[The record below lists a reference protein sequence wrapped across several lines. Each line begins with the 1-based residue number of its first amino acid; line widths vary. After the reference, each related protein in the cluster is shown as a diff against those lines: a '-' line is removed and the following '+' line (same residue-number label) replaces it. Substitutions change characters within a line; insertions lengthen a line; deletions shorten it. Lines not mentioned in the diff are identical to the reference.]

1 LNVEIVYDLHMG
13 NAAILR
19 DQVKDF
25 ILKEMQKGGLS
36 VGKTIN
42 LAALSRKLGISVTP
56 IREALSQLEES
67 QIIKAVPNRGFVV
80 AELHLKEAQ
89 DLYATVSQLEV
100 MALENSTYNEK
111 AIKEL
116 KKSLLQLQQSHTHH
130 ARLKARFRFH
140 DLLVA
145 YCNNRILVQ
154 IFRKLKH
161 RILFYEQ
168 AFIRDAS
175 IYENVDNQM
184 EAIVQ
189 ALEDDNTPTAALILK
204 MNWMVVLQYLEKQ
217 LKTVAKNPNDLP

>member
-1 LNVEIVYDLHMG
+1 MNVEIVYDSSMG
-13 NAAILR
+13 NPAILR

-80 AELHLKEAQ
+80 AKLHLKEAQ
-89 DLYATVSQLEV
+89 DLYTTVSQLEV

-111 AIKEL
+111 AITEL
-116 KKSLLQLQQSHTHH
+116 KKGLLQLQQSHTHF
-130 ARLKARFRFH
+130 ARLKARFQFH
-140 DLLVA
+140 DLLVS
-145 YCNNRILVQ
+145 YCNNQILVQ

-168 AFIRDAS
+168 AFIRDAT

-204 MNWMVVLQYLEKQ
+204 MNWMIVLQYLEKQ
-217 LKTVAKNPNDLP
+217 LNRTSKPKS

>member
-1 LNVEIVYDLHMG
+1 MG

-100 MALENSTYNEK
+100 MALENSTYK
-111 AIKEL
+111 
-116 KKSLLQLQQSHTHH
+116 
-130 ARLKARFRFH
+130 
-140 DLLVA
+140 V
-145 YCNNRILVQ
+145 
-154 IFRKLKH
+154 
-161 RILFYEQ
+161 
-168 AFIRDAS
+168 
-175 IYENVDNQM
+175 
-184 EAIVQ
+184 
-189 ALEDDNTPTAALILK
+189 
-204 MNWMVVLQYLEKQ
+204 
-217 LKTVAKNPNDLP
+217 